1 MAEANKRQYWID
13 NIRAIAIIL
22 VVIGHSIILYSSSWS
37 IYKTNISAP
46 YFDILKRIINVI
58 QMPLFFALAGYLFY
72 TTMRKRTL
80 KTIFIDKLKRLMI
93 PFLIFSF
100 FWLLPIRLLI
110 KYPNYQNQNLLKDII
125 VKKILLGAD
134 NGHLWYLPTLFLCF
148 ISYSIIIMIEEKL
161 FNRKNRFLNRWGG
174 KYKKHYLNLFLGV
187 MAYVAQ
193 IVLNMPQYIEYLAQ
207 YFFWFSLGVLIR
219 EKNFECRSEEYR
231 IVMSIL
237 CLCSTIIYLC
247 YPNLLLINISSVL
260 WVLTFFSI
268 RFNKNNK
275 LLAIIS
281 ENSFG
286 IYLFHSPLVYITY
299 TYCSNSIPILVFT
312 LNFFV
317 WGGFSLLFS
326 VLLRKSKLKIVL
338 GE

>member
-174 KYKKHYLNLFLGV
+174 GKV
-187 MAYVAQ
+187 
-193 IVLNMPQYIEYLAQ
+193 
-207 YFFWFSLGVLIR
+207 
-219 EKNFECRSEEYR
+219 
-231 IVMSIL
+231 
-237 CLCSTIIYLC
+237 
-247 YPNLLLINISSVL
+247 
-260 WVLTFFSI
+260 
-268 RFNKNNK
+268 
-275 LLAIIS
+275 
-281 ENSFG
+281 
-286 IYLFHSPLVYITY
+286 
-299 TYCSNSIPILVFT
+299 
-312 LNFFV
+312 
-317 WGGFSLLFS
+317 
-326 VLLRKSKLKIVL
+326 
-338 GE
+338 